1 MDALPD
7 ALAHDPLAFALALP
21 ALPHVGRVTTARV
34 LERFP
39 TLAALRATPREQLLH
54 RLTGTPH
61 LADLVETLHDD
72 AAMAF
77 ALASARAEADA
88 LAAKRLAV
96 LAPNLD
102 GWPDG
107 LNRLDRAD
115 RPATLHVFG
124 DASALDGPSV
134 ALFGANGLDPA
145 AYEASQ
151 TLAAEAARRGTVV
164 VTGLADGFDVA
175 TAKTATRHGGRVVAV
190 LGCGIGRLAG
200 PMRPV
205 ALEIVRSGG
214 AMVSG
219 FSFDHG
225 PFDHDDKERALT
237 MAALA
242 SACAFYDPAPG
253 SPDARALD
261 RAAALGLA
269 AFALGPRA
277 LADAPRL
284 SGDGVTDLARL
295 LDASA

>member
-1 MDALPD
+1 MDALSD
-7 ALAHDPLAFALALP
+7 DLARDPLAFALALP
-21 ALPHVGRVTTARV
+21 TLPHVGRVTTARV

-39 TLAALRATPREQLLH
+39 TLAALRATPREQVLH
-54 RLTGTPH
+54 RLAGTPS
-61 LADLVETLHDD
+61 LADLAETLHDD

-88 LAAKRLAV
+88 LATKRLAV

-102 GWPDG
+102 GWPER

-115 RPATLHVFG
+115 RPPLLYVFG
-124 DASALDGPSV
+124 DASALSGPSV

-151 TLAAEAARRGTVV
+151 TLAAEAARRGVVV

-175 TAKTATRHGGRVVAV
+175 TAKTAVRHGGRVVAV

-205 ALEIVRSGG
+205 ALEIARHGG

-219 FSFDHG
+219 FAFDHG

-237 MAALA
+237 MAALGTA
-242 SACAFYDPAPG
+242 SAFFDPAPG
-253 SPDARALD
+253 SPDARAL
-261 RAAALGLA
+261 AKAPALGLA
-269 AFALGPRA
+269 AFATGPRTP
-277 LADAPRL
+277 ADAPRL
-284 SGDGVTDLARL
+284 SGNAAADLARL
-295 LDASA
+295 LESSG

>member
-1 MDALPD
+1 MDALSD
-7 ALAHDPLAFALALP
+7 DLARDPLAFALALP
-21 ALPHVGRVTTARV
+21 ALPHVGRVTTARI

-39 TLAALRATPREQLLH
+39 TLDALRATPHEQLLH
-54 RLTGTPH
+54 RLAGTPH
-61 LADLVETLHDD
+61 LTDLVGTLHDD

-88 LAAKRLAV
+88 LAAKRLAL

-107 LNRLDRAD
+107 LNRLDRAE
-115 RPATLHVFG
+115 RPALLHVFG
-124 DASALDGPSV
+124 DASALHGPSI

-151 TLAAEAARRGTVV
+151 TLAAESARRGVTV

-205 ALEIVRSGG
+205 AIEIARNGG

-219 FSFDHG
+219 FGFDHG
-225 PFDHDDKERALT
+225 PFDHDDKERALA
-237 MAALA
+237 MAAMA
-242 SACAFYDPAPG
+242 TACAFFDPAPG

-261 RAAALGLA
+261 RAAALGLVA
-269 AFALGPRA
+269 QTTGPRA
-277 LADAPRL
+277 PADAPRL
-284 SGDGVTDLARL
+284 SGNAADDLDRL
-295 LDASA
+295 LA